1 MQSDAHKDNVSNV
14 KFIPFLLPG
23 IYWDSYCDT
32 RHLPHSLASS
42 TASGTLSVAQ
52 FEIKP
57 SEDQISQKLE
67 PKFMVARAGSARG
80 ISRLVRLEPN
90 ARAEPSSFSARGEH

>member
-32 RHLPHSLASS
+32 RLPHSLASS

-52 FEIKP
+52 FEIKF

-67 PKFMVARAGSARG
+67 LGSSLARA
-80 ISRLVRLEPN
+80 
-90 ARAEPSSFSARGEH
+90 